1 MCNLSKPN
9 FIGDSS
15 EPNYRRKIID
25 SVILL
30 PFFVTIRVC
39 FCGLVHVDNGA
50 LISYRMLSN
59 AFEHLKMLVFFVFV
73 SKYDYSGING
83 LEENL
88 RTNYACWDLS
98 QSTISK
104 KTTLTITLRFFFW
117 FRKKNWFVSLRF
129 SYIHSIKAWM
139 PNNVFDTQSISH
151 FHYSFTGCYKAVT
164 VQQFC
169 RMTQHLFSL
178 SYTTFEFCQ
187 MIEFV
192 FPHFTKCKSQ
202 SHK

>member
-1 MCNLSKPN
+1 MCKNSKVCLNINKSQNKNNHFVFFSIQRMTQPSQLARNMQKKTTQLMIHNFERIQKSKNFERKMCNLSKPN

-50 LISYRMLSN
+50 LISYRILSN
-59 AFEHLKMLVFFVFV
+59 TFEHLKMLVFFVFV

-104 KTTLTITLRFFFW
+104 KTTLTITLRFFFLVW
-117 FRKKNWFVSLRF
+117 KKNWFVSLRF
-129 SYIHSIKAWM
+129 SYIHSIKA
-139 PNNVFDTQSISH
+139 
-151 FHYSFTGCYKAVT
+151 
-164 VQQFC
+164 
-169 RMTQHLFSL
+169 
-178 SYTTFEFCQ
+178 
-187 MIEFV
+187 
-192 FPHFTKCKSQ
+192 
-202 SHK
+202 